1 VAKLP
6 GLKLDHLSLVPGG
19 YLYRPSEEE
28 WVVTALELRRWIKRC
43 EPEAWAEAA
52 DAAQDAV
59 LKFLESDQGL
69 GYNPAI
75 APLHRFLCG
84 IAKNLMKEQRKTA
97 KRRAENNSQVE
108 SQRTGNVDPGPQYA
122 ATIFIDQ
129 LKKLIASNGVAS
141 SLGPVISAMAE
152 YYDAANI
159 NQRIAD
165 ARNVTVDCV
174 VNDKKRLRRFGK
186 ALRTVQ
192 KHGPPTQGH

>member
-1 VAKLP
+1 M
-6 GLKLDHLSLVPGG
+6 
-19 YLYRPSEEE
+19 YRPSEEE
-28 WVVTALELRRWIKRC
+28 WIATALELRRWIKRC

-59 LKFLESDQGL
+59 LKFLESDHGL

-97 KRRAENNSQVE
+97 KRRAENNSQIE
-108 SQRTGNVDPGPQYA
+108 SQRISSVDPRSQYA
-122 ATIFIDQ
+122 AGIFIDQ
-129 LKKLIASNGVAS
+129 LKKLITSHDAVSR
-141 SLGPVISAMAE
+141 LGRVMSAIE
-152 YYDAANI
+152 ECYDEANI

-165 ARNVTVDCV
+165 ARNITVDCV

-186 ALRTVQ
+186 ALQTVQ
-192 KHGPPTQGH
+192 KHEPPS